1 MEKGLIH
8 LYHGDGKGK
17 TTAAVGLAIRAAGSG
32 KNVIFA
38 QFMKDGKSSEI
49 DILSKVEGIKTLH
62 GNVENVFYGSLD
74 DENKEK
80 FAAEQVTLLDKI
92 IEEAEKQGEGSLLI
106 LDEITYPYSWNLI
119 KREKI
124 DKLLNKTTD
133 GIEIVLTGRNPEKN
147 LIKAADYVT
156 EMHCEKHP
164 YQFGKCARLGIEY

>member
-17 TTAAVGLAIRAAGSG
+17 TTAAIGLAIRAAGSG

-49 DILSKVEGIKTLH
+49 GILKSIQGIKALH
-62 GNVENVFYGSLD
+62 GDIPAGFYDSLD
-74 DENKEK
+74 EENKEK
-80 FAAEQVTLLDKI
+80 FALEQINLLDKI

-119 KREKI
+119 KREKV
-124 DKLLNKTTD
+124 DKLLDKTTD

-147 LIKAADYVT
+147 LIKVADYVT
-156 EMHCEKHP
+156 EMRCEKHP
-164 YQFGKCARLGIEY
+164 FNFGTSARLGIEC